1 MSSPVPDIDDDAQ
14 RCVYLFLSAE
24 KTLGL
29 SFLERPCKFSK
40 IRARPSRPEGSAQW
54 VCAPISANEFPPLRT
69 LLWNLRGPLV
79 TLLAIG
85 LAELLPFSPVAAV
98 YPAPVYLAAVVY
110 AAFTGFKSGLLSA
123 ALVII
128 YIGLFLPSHE
138 HQYTD
143 LVARLVA
150 LALVAPVLALIA
162 GVLQRR
168 TERMAEESLRREKAY
183 YASVMASLN
192 QRKQTEEAL
201 RQSEDHLRQSQKM
214 EAVGRLAGGVA
225 HDFNNLMTV
234 VMGRTELLLSRL
246 DEGNPLRRNAEEIK
260 RTTERAV
267 SLTQQL
273 LAFSRKQVLTPKVLD
288 LNTVV
293 ANMERILRRLIG
305 EDIDLV
311 TVLGP
316 ALDRIKADPSQLEQV
331 IMNLAINARD
341 AMPSGGKL
349 TIETANAYL
358 DQPYARNH
366 PSVLPGSYVML
377 AVSDNGTG
385 MDSETQ
391 ARIFEPFFTT
401 KEQGKGTGLGLATVY
416 GIVKQS
422 GGYVWV
428 YSEPGWGTTFKIYL
442 PRVADRVD
450 VAEPPPAPARAQG
463 SETILL
469 VEDEAGVR
477 ELTREILQMNGYTVL
492 EAEHGPKALEVC
504 QHYSGTIDLMVTDVV
519 MPQMSGAELSQ
530 QAATLRPAMKVIYIS
545 GYADRAIVRH
555 GILEADTIYLQKP
568 FTPDALARKVREAL
582 DGREP
587 ADG

>member
-1 MSSPVPDIDDDAQ
+1 M
-14 RCVYLFLSAE
+14 
-24 KTLGL
+24 K
-29 SFLERPCKFSK
+29 
-40 IRARPSRPEGSAQW
+40 
-54 VCAPISANEFPPLRT
+54 T
-69 LLWNLRGPLV
+69 LLWNLRGPLC
-79 TLLAIG
+79 TLAAIG
-85 LAELLPFSPVAAV
+85 LAEIFPHT
-98 YPAPVYLAAVVY
+98 PASILYSAPIYLAAVVY
-110 AAFTGFKSGLLSA
+110 SAFTGFKAGLLSVS
-123 ALVII
+123 LVII
-128 YIGLFLPSHE
+128 YLGYFLPIHDN
-138 HQYTD
+138 QYTP
-143 LVARLVA
+143 LIVRLVA

-234 VMGRTELLLSRL
+234 IMGRSELLLNRL
-246 DEGNPLRRNAEEIK
+246 DEADPLRRNAEEIK
-260 RTTERAV
+260 RTAERAV

-293 ANMERILRRLIG
+293 ANMDRMLRRLIG

-331 IMNLAINARD
+331 VMNLAINARD

-358 DQPYARNH
+358 DQAYARNH

-385 MDSETQ
+385 MDADTQ
-391 ARIFEPFFTT
+391 TRIFEPFFTT

-422 GGYVWV
+422 GGYIWV

-442 PRVADRVD
+442 PRVSDTVE
-450 VAEPPPAPARAQG
+450 VVEPAVVPVRAHG

-477 ELTREILQMNGYTVL
+477 ELTREILQMHGYTVL
-492 EAEHGPKALEVC
+492 EAPHGPEALEIC
-504 QHYSGTIDLMVTDVV
+504 RQYPGAIDLMVTDMV
-519 MPQMSGAELSQ
+519 MPQMSGAELSV
-530 QAATLRPAMKVIYIS
+530 QAAALRPAMKVVFIS

-555 GILEADTIYLQKP
+555 GVLEADTLYLQKP

-582 DGREP
+582 DNRGT
-587 ADG
+587 A

>member
-1 MSSPVPDIDDDAQ
+1 M
-14 RCVYLFLSAE
+14 L
-24 KTLGL
+24 K
-29 SFLERPCKFSK
+29 
-40 IRARPSRPEGSAQW
+40 
-54 VCAPISANEFPPLRT
+54 T
-69 LLWNLRGPLV
+69 LLWKLRGPLV
-79 TLLAIG
+79 TVAAIA
-85 LAELLPFSPVAAV
+85 LCELLPYTPAALLH
-98 YPAPVYLAAVVY
+98 PAPVYLAAVVY
-110 AAFTGFKSGLLSA
+110 AAFTGFRSGVLSVGIVV
-123 ALVII
+123 L
-128 YIGLFLPSHE
+128 YLGYFLPRHE
-138 HQYTD
+138 NQYTE

-150 LALVAPVLALIA
+150 LALVAPILSLIA

-234 VMGRTELLLSRL
+234 VMGRTELLLNRL
-246 DEGNPLRRNAEEIK
+246 DEADPLRRNAEEIK
-260 RTTERAV
+260 RTAERAV

-273 LAFSRKQVLTPKVLD
+273 LAFSRKQVLTPKVLN
-288 LNTVV
+288 LNSVV
-293 ANMERILRRLIG
+293 ANMDRMLRRLIG

-366 PSVLPGSYVML
+366 PSVLPGNYVML

-385 MDSETQ
+385 MDTETQ

-422 GGYVWV
+422 GGYIWV

-442 PRVADRVD
+442 PRVSDTVE
-450 VAEPPPAPARAQG
+450 VSEPAPVPVRAYG

-492 EAEHGPKALEVC
+492 EAAHGPEALEVC
-504 QHYSGTIDLMVTDVV
+504 HQYPGTIDLMVTDVV

-530 QAATLRPAMKVIYIS
+530 QATALRPAMKVVFIS

-555 GILEADTIYLQKP
+555 GILEADTLYLQKP

-582 DGREP
+582 DGRETV
-587 ADG
+587 AG